1 MSTQKQ
7 IALVDGNNFY
17 VSCERVFNPKLKN
30 RPIVILSNNDGCVV
44 SRSQEAKALGIPMGV
59 PFFKIKSLVNS
70 HHLQW
75 LSSNYTLYG
84 DMSARMMTLLKDLAD
99 QQEIYSIDECF
110 LDLSTLPNDSL
121 TKHAHHVRST
131 ILQYLG
137 LPTCVGIGST
147 KTLAKLANH
156 IAKKNPQFEG
166 VFSWHA
172 YRPQEQETW
181 MANIEIGEVWGI
193 GRKLSE
199 QLKALGIQTVA
210 DFKNTDPSLI
220 RQHFSVV
227 LARTQAEL
235 HGISCLDLES
245 LHEFETEMR
254 KAQIVCSRSFGS
266 GVSNLDQLKEA
277 VANHVSRAAE
287 KLRAQN
293 SHCSW
298 ITVFLQTNRFAN
310 PRTDYHYDGGIPL
323 PFPTSDSRELTKAA
337 FHILEKIVR
346 PQHIYKKAGV
356 IISKI
361 SEKQNLQNDLF
372 NTSNRERS
380 EKLMQTIDQLNQL
393 YGSNTLSLASTHHSS
408 RSIWRMRS
416 NRKSPHYTTD
426 WEQIPL
432 AKA

>member
-84 DMSARMMTLLKDLAD
+84 DMSARMMTLLKSLAD

-110 LDLSTLPNDSL
+110 LDLSTLRNDSL
-121 TKHAHHVRST
+121 TKHAHHIRST

-156 IAKKNPQFEG
+156 IAKKNPRLEG

-220 RQHFSVV
+220 RQRFSVV

-235 HGISCLDLES
+235 HGVSCLDLET
-245 LHEFETEMR
+245 LNEFETEKR

-266 GVSNLDQLKEA
+266 AVSNLDQLKEA

-293 SHCSW
+293 SHCAW

-310 PRTDYHYDGGIPL
+310 PRTDYHYDDGIPL

-337 FHILEKIVR
+337 FHVLEKIVR
-346 PQHIYKKAGV
+346 PQLVYKKAGV
-356 IISKI
+356 IVSKI

-372 NTSNRERS
+372 ETSNRERS
-380 EKLMQTIDQLNQL
+380 EKLMQTIDHLNQL
-393 YGSNTLSLASTHHSS
+393 YGSKTLSLASTHHSGK
-408 RSIWRMRS
+408 SIWRMRS